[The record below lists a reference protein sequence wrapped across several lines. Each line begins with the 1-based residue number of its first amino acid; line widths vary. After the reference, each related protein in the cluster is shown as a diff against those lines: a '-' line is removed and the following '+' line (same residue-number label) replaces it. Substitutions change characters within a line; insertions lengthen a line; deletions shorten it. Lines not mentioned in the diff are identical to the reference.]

1 MQIFVLTWTGKQ
13 NGKIKDDDDI
23 LALLRPNFDE
33 AAFFNNN
40 ITHLLKQNNSN
51 QNHDFDNHYLIYFVF
66 QSLFLWSG
74 RVAVFRI
81 SDNIA
86 NIESKLRTFRIQN
99 I

>member
-1 MQIFVLTWTGKQ
+1 VQIFVLTWTGKQ
-13 NGKIKDDDDI
+13 NGKIKYDDDI
-23 LALLRPNFDE
+23 LAQLRPNCDE
-33 AAFFNNN
+33 AAFFN

-51 QNHDFDNHYLIYFVF
+51 QNHDFENHYLLYFVF
-66 QSLFLWSG
+66 QSLRLWSG